1 MNTHNMAASLGSG
14 YSGQHLLTGEEA
26 QKVLGEILESE
37 RRSRSLTF
45 PAHTG
50 ALGYFRDGAK
60 YVAFDISTNDCW
72 VEEFRTKIGAEKW
85 CRGLMDTEQD
95 RGVGTSLIRDRHRWR
110 EVYAPWAGRATE

>member
-50 ALGYFRDGAK
+50 ALGYFLLGGG
-60 YVAFDISTNDCW
+60 V
-72 VEEFRTKIGAEKW
+72 
-85 CRGLMDTEQD
+85 QD
-95 RGVGTSLIRDRHRWR
+95 EDRCR
-110 EVYAPWAGRATE
+110 EVVSWADGHRPGS